1 MSITEPDTWTWP
13 DAYDSPAPPSD
24 GWMAGLCSN
33 DEAVHDRARWSCD
46 IQRIELAG
54 RTWSYATDMRSAIYV
69 ADFGSEAGACIRE
82 RKERYREVGGGM
94 RKHIVDYLFKP
105 IKFDFECDLLDLL
118 RFVGPFTLEDCIRCS
133 DGRNAGTSI
142 GCVECDFTG
151 KLWPAKPD
159 VRIRWPNRWFDPN
172 RLAMVL
178 TPLVPLGVR
187 RIRCGFLLNS
197 LEPDQQPFA
206 AETISDDGRPP
217 WVRVITMGLLGHVMH
232 HGQVIRE
239 RHNTGTPRYIPGLG
253 ELWHNRGGFEMP
265 LRDWIIEQ
273 GEDADDV
280 LGVPF

>member
-1 MSITEPDTWTWP
+1 MNITEPDTWAWP
-13 DAYDSPAPPSD
+13 DAYDCPPPAED
-24 GWMAGLCSN
+24 GWMCGLCSN
-33 DEAVHDRARWSCD
+33 SESVHERTRWSCD
-46 IQRIELAG
+46 VQRIELAG

-94 RKHIVDYLFKP
+94 RKHIVDYLLKP

-217 WVRVITMGLLGHVMH
+217 WVRVVTAGLLGHVVQN
-232 HGQVIRE
+232 GQVIRE
-239 RHNTGTPRYIPGLG
+239 RHNIGTPRYLPGIG
-253 ELWHNRGGFEMP
+253 ALWHNYGGFEMP

-273 GEDADDV
+273 GEDPDDV
-280 LGVPF
+280 MGVPF